1 MKKKDF
7 YIKVVMNHLAKEGAS
22 SASDIQ
28 KETKLRGNIYTRLS
42 DMVASGYISKS
53 GKLYDISPEHE
64 MKDNRP
70 PLRMQISSMQP
81 SSKKNDALITTFVKE
96 INFVNDGIHNLE
108 MTRSYLLRRVEQ
120 LRAEQ

>member
-22 SASDIQ
+22 TAADIQ
-28 KETKLRGNIYTRLS
+28 KETKIRGNIYTLLAR
-42 DMVASGYISKS
+42 MVAAGHISKS
-53 GKLYDISPEHE
+53 DKLYDISSEHE
-64 MKDNRP
+64 MKNSGLL
-70 PLRMQISSMQP
+70 PLRMESN
-81 SSKKNDALITTFVKE
+81 KKHEALITTFIKE
-96 INFVNDGIHNLE
+96 IDFVNDGIRNLE

>member
-22 SASDIQ
+22 TAANIQ
-28 KETKLRGNIYTRLS
+28 KETKIRGNIYTLLAR
-42 DMVASGYISKS
+42 MVAAGHISKS
-53 GKLYDISPEHE
+53 DKLYDISSEHE
-64 MKDNRP
+64 MKDNR
-70 PLRMQISSMQP
+70 LRLKDVLANSNQP
-81 SSKKNDALITTFVKE
+81 RNNALIATFIKE
-96 INFVNDGIHNLE
+96 IDFVNDGIRNLE